1 MKNENQ
7 VDLVTLRN
15 DVAESVVRAYGAE
28 RAYAKS
34 LTVHFG
40 FSWYD
45 VEASDTT
52 ETAKTVT
59 AEKLELY
66 RVLKGA
72 KHSNP
77 STVWARVRKYG
88 REEIEGESNPEGGS
102 NPEGEGN
109 GAGNSARSP
118 MLRNIEELTAL
129 YKFNHRQDNL
139 DEKIKNANLLIVKAL
154 EALGVDLNTV
164 K

>member
-88 REEIEGESNPEGGS
+88 REEIEGG
-102 NPEGEGN
+102 
-109 GAGNSARSP
+109 
-118 MLRNIEELTAL
+118 
-129 YKFNHRQDNL
+129 
-139 DEKIKNANLLIVKAL
+139 IKP
-154 EALGVDLNTV
+154 
-164 K
+164 

>member
-59 AEKLELY
+59 AESSNCIAC
-66 RVLKGA
+66 LKGL
-72 KHSNP
+72 NIRTRQP
-77 STVWARVRKYG
+77 YG
-88 REEIEGESNPEGGS
+88 REYASMGVKKLK
-102 NPEGEGN
+102 GN
-109 GAGNSARSP
+109 QTLKEDQTLKGRATVRVIVRVAQCCATS
-118 MLRNIEELTAL
+118 
-129 YKFNHRQDNL
+129 
-139 DEKIKNANLLIVKAL
+139 KN
-154 EALGVDLNTV
+154 
-164 K
+164 